1 MNRNIIKLILI
12 LIVQAAVFIII
23 DSMVEDTQ
31 IIDKEVNAAY
41 YEFVDQPEKFIVCK
55 AKITEHFEPEGLES
69 TEVSQCTVEFAL
81 GDGKTVTAQV
91 LEDVGKNKVGD
102 EIEVAYENNE
112 RAIKNG
118 YINVTQLYFI
128 ENKKKLGL
136 LKGLKNADIV
146 LAVIISV
153 IFIGRSV
160 KKY

>member
-12 LIVQAAVFIII
+12 LIVQAAVFIIL
-23 DSMVEDTQ
+23 DGMVEDTR

-55 AKITEHFEPEGLES
+55 AKITEHFEPEGSLS
-69 TEVSQCTVEFAL
+69 TEVSQCTVEFTL
-81 GDGKTVTAQV
+81 KDGKTVTAEV

-102 EIEVAYENNE
+102 EIDIAYEDNK

-118 YINVTQLYFI
+118 YINATQLYFI
-128 ENKKKLGL
+128 ENKKIGL

-146 LAVIISV
+146 LAIIISV